1 MLSWLPRRRAR
12 IESIEAEAAALVRDL
27 GEAALSEA
35 RRREDEASSN
45 EIARDWAL
53 VAGAVARLVGRRK
66 EVDPLARLAMNAILV
81 PDREDAA
88 TRKARPLSER
98 GPAEEEMRVPAV
110 GMHLFR
116 IHFLGAAPDRG
127 PPTLTEVEIEAAD
140 VSQQSS
146 PPRKSRGRRERLDCA
161 FSTAKAARSSSEG
174 RRIADRARDVVR
186 SPPRRRRRMRLVDD
200 GRAEAP
206 LKETPGCAEPSL
218 RLAERRFA
226 VGDEN

>member
-1 MLSWLPRRRAR
+1 MGCAFRQTVQQSAARAKEAEHAVLATSAAGR

-140 VSQQSS
+140 VSAAIVAAAKIAW
-146 PPRKSRGRRERLDCA
+146 PPRTIGLRILDG
-161 FSTAKAARSSSEG
+161 EG
-174 RRIADRARDVVR
+174 REVFERRKADRR
-186 SPPRRRRRMRLVDD
+186 
-200 GRAEAP
+200 
-206 LKETPGCAEPSL
+206 
-218 RLAERRFA
+218 
-226 VGDEN
+226 